1 MTVQWR
7 LLKTGFADGATNM
20 AIDEAI
26 VRALQAGLVPPTLR
40 LYGWHPPC
48 LSLGQAQPA
57 AEVDWAACAALGI
70 DVVRRPTGGRAILH
84 IDELTYSLIAPE
96 NHPAIAGD
104 IVTSYRK
111 ISRGLIEG
119 LRGLNIP
126 NIHSA
131 PQSPIPNTQSQSQLS
146 PVCFE
151 APSHYEITVN
161 GQKLVGSAQMRRGGL
176 VLQHGAIP
184 LHGDIARICQVLAA
198 HPDPARVRARA
209 TTIEAVTGHTVSFEQ
224 AATAIADG
232 FARALE
238 IELGPGALT
247 PQEHA
252 WADELRR
259 DKYARD
265 EWTRRL

>member
-1 MTVQWR
+1 MTIQWR
-7 LLKTGFADGATNM
+7 LLDTGLADGATNM
-20 AIDEAI
+20 AVDEAI
-26 VRALQAGLVPPTLR
+26 VRALHAGLIPPTLR
-40 LYGWHPPC
+40 LYGWNPPC

-84 IDELTYSLIAPE
+84 ADELTYSLIAPE

-111 ISRGLIEG
+111 ISRGLLAG
-119 LRGLNIP
+119 LHRLNIP
-126 NIHSA
+126 GIHSV
-131 PQSPIPNTQSQSQLS
+131 PQYPMPNTLKPEPS
-146 PVCFE
+146 PVCFD

-161 GQKLVGSAQMRRGGL
+161 GQKLVGSAQMRQGGI

-198 HPDPARVRARA
+198 HPDPARVRACA
-209 TTIEAVTGHTVSFEQ
+209 TTVQAASGRVVSFNE
-224 AATAIADG
+224 AAAAIANG
-232 FARALE
+232 FAHALG

-247 PQEHA
+247 LQERD
-252 WADELRR
+252 WAAELRR
-259 DKYARD
+259 DKYTRD